1 ATAFG
6 LRQKVIAAARR
17 TLRAP
22 VERDEPVGLAR
33 SLDMFTDIKI
43 ARLNAFGLSRT
54 LMIATMVIGIG
65 NQFAV
70 ITADEFDGDVAVLNE
85 YDPFG

>member
-1 ATAFG
+1 
-6 LRQKVIAAARR
+6 VIAAARR